1 MIGSGHEFGLGGL
14 GGKRPG
20 LGKATGG
27 GEDEEE
33 WQNPPKHL
41 LVFWRLWRRN
51 PSPRT
56 RPTTTTMK
64 MKIFVALPT

>member
-33 WQNPPKHL
+33 WQKPPKHL
-41 LVFWRLWRRN
+41 
-51 PSPRT
+51 
-56 RPTTTTMK
+56 
-64 MKIFVALPT
+64 

>member
-14 GGKRPG
+14 GGERPG

-33 WQNPPKHL
+33 WQKPPKHL
-41 LVFWRLWRRN
+41 
-51 PSPRT
+51 
-56 RPTTTTMK
+56 
-64 MKIFVALPT
+64 